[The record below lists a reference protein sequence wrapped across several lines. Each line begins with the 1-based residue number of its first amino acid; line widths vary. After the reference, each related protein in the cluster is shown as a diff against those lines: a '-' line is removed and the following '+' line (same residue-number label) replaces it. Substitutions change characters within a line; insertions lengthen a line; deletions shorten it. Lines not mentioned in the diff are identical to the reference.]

1 MLLRPFS
8 FFTFSPV
15 GFRVMRLWQN
25 LTVSILGHLGVACV
39 LWATPLAIYRPP
51 PLMEIRLISPADFYG
66 RAETPC
72 DGDGAGEA
80 GPAAVDTIHAA
91 PKEVCAVKQ
100 LPPPEQRPEEPKLE
114 PPVRNRS
121 VKKEKPPAKPKDASR
136 VVPLAAIR
144 ADAQRP
150 ADPGE
155 SSAGESPA
163 GAGSHASIG
172 SGTRDPGASAGDSA
186 DAGAGAGS
194 LSPGGPG
201 EGVVDARFGA
211 ANGPRF
217 HRLVKPRYP
226 SVARQLGKEG
236 TVVLR
241 VTIDEKGRAIH
252 VEVLTRAGSG
262 FEEEAILAVRESTF
276 IPARLNGHAVKS
288 RAVLPIRFALTN
300 SG

>member
-1 MLLRPFS
+1 
-8 FFTFSPV
+8 
-15 GFRVMRLWQN
+15 MRLWQN
-25 LTVSILGHLGVACV
+25 LTVSILGHLGIACV

-51 PLMEIRLISPADFYG
+51 PPMEVRLISPADFYG
-66 RAETPC
+66 QAEIPR
-72 DGDGAGEA
+72 DGNGTGEA
-80 GPAAVDTIHAA
+80 GPAADDNIHAA
-91 PKEVCAVKQ
+91 PKDVCAVEQ
-100 LPPPEQRPEEPKLE
+100 PPPPEERPVEPKLR

-121 VKKEKPPAKPKDASR
+121 VKKERPPAKPKEASR
-136 VVPLAAIR
+136 VDSLAAIR
-144 ADAQRP
+144 AEAQRP
-150 ADPGE
+150 AEPAE
-155 SSAGESPA
+155 SSAGESPT
-163 GAGSHASIG
+163 GAGSHASTGAGTLASGTPSGGSAVDAREG
-172 SGTRDPGASAGDSA
+172 SGR
-186 DAGAGAGS
+186 
-194 LSPGGPG
+194 PGGPG
-201 EGVVDARFGA
+201 GGVVDARFGA

-288 RAVLPIRFALTN
+288 RAVLPIRFTLTN

>member
-1 MLLRPFS
+1 
-8 FFTFSPV
+8 
-15 GFRVMRLWQN
+15 MRLWQN
-25 LTVSILGHLGVACV
+25 LTVSILGHLGIACV

-51 PLMEIRLISPADFYG
+51 PPMEVRLISPADFYG
-66 RAETPC
+66 RAEIPR
-72 DGDGAGEA
+72 DGNGTGEA
-80 GPAAVDTIHAA
+80 GPATDDSIHAA
-91 PKEVCAVKQ
+91 PKDVCAVEQ
-100 LPPPEQRPEEPKLE
+100 PPPPEERPAEPKLR
-114 PPVRNRS
+114 PPVRKPGR
-121 VKKEKPPAKPKDASR
+121 KKESPPAKPMDSSR
-136 VVPLAAIR
+136 VDPLAAVR
-144 ADAQRP
+144 GGGQMP
-150 ADPGE
+150 AEPEE
-155 SSAGESPA
+155 SSAGEGA
-163 GAGSHASIG
+163 AAAGSHASIG
-172 SGTRDPGASAGDSA
+172 SGTRDSGTSAGGSAA
-186 DAGAGAGS
+186 DAREGS
-194 LSPGGPG
+194 GRAGGPG
-201 EGVVDARFGA
+201 GGVVDARFGA

>member
-1 MLLRPFS
+1 LRPFS

-25 LTVSILGHLGVACV
+25 LTVSILGHLGIACV

-51 PLMEIRLISPADFYG
+51 PCMEIRLISPAEFYG
-66 RAETPC
+66 RAETA
-72 DGDGAGEA
+72 GDGNGTGEA
-80 GPAAVDTIHAA
+80 GLATDDNIHAA
-91 PKEVCAVKQ
+91 PRDVCAVEQ
-100 LPPPEQRPEEPKLE
+100 PPPSEQRPEEPKLR

-121 VKKEKPPAKPKDASR
+121 AKKEKPPAKPKGASR
-136 VVPLAAIR
+136 VEPLAASR

-150 ADPGE
+150 VDAAD
-155 SSAGESPA
+155 SAAGEDRPA
-163 GAGSHASIG
+163 TATHASVGPGTFASGNSSGGSAADADSG
-172 SGTRDPGASAGDSA
+172 SGR
-186 DAGAGAGS
+186 
-194 LSPGGPG
+194 PGGPG
-201 EGVVDARFGA
+201 GGVVDARFGA
-211 ANGPRF
+211 ANGPKF

-262 FEEEAILAVRESTF
+262 FEEEAILAVKESTF

-288 RAVLPIRFALTN
+288 RAVLPIRFTLTN